1 MRAIIYT
8 GAQNMNC
15 LSERNEAIQDL
26 MGKPEEKRPLGDTG
40 VGRRIIL
47 RWIAR

>member
-1 MRAIIYT
+1 
-8 GAQNMNC
+8 MNC